1 MYAKC
6 FYTDV
11 LTWMMKSHAMDDSEI
26 YDDDDD
32 DDDDRRV
39 EPDELSAS
47 VCYARPHRPATLY

>member
-32 DDDDRRV
+32 DEV
-39 EPDELSAS
+39 VYLYMYYVIVQS
-47 VCYARPHRPATLY
+47 VQ

>member
-32 DDDDRRV
+32 DDETKPKIVSDWRGV
-39 EPDELSAS
+39 ENAS
-47 VCYARPHRPATLY
+47 LET

>member
-32 DDDDRRV
+32 DDDVLTDR
-39 EPDELSAS
+39 PLQSFAG
-47 VCYARPHRPATLY
+47 C